1 MSKKAEELARRID
14 DMLEQ
19 GGMGTKGLSEAAE
32 LIDATLREEREKAAL
47 RNCKRCMPCGYSQC
61 PQEHNCPTR
70 AAILTDEED

>member
-1 MSKKAEELARRID
+1 MDTMTPIIIRALHGFD
-14 DMLEQ
+14 DAPDADA
-19 GGMGTKGLSEAAE
+19 KIEALLDDFA
-32 LIDATLREEREKAAL
+32 REEREKAAL